1 MAQDT
6 TMLKNSA
13 GQIGHD
19 YDALVA
25 QLASLRDDVA
35 KLAHSATAS
44 GNRAGHALA
53 QDVTDGVAEATR
65 YVTSK
70 THQADVRVEA
80 AVAANPYIALGL
92 AAAAGVLIGAMT
104 RR

>member
-6 TMLKNSA
+6 TLLKNSA
-13 GQIGHD
+13 AQIGTD

-25 QLASLRDDVA
+25 QLAALRDDVS
-35 KLAHSATAS
+35 KLAHAASAGS
-44 GNRAGHALA
+44 SRAGHALA
-53 QDVTDGVAEATR
+53 QDVTDGVAEAGR
-65 YVTSK
+65 YISGK
-70 THQADVRVEA
+70 SHQADVRVEA

-92 AAAAGVLIGAMT
+92 AVGMGVLIGALT